1 MYSDLQQYLK
11 SKRKGYII
19 EKKNISNEILNEIKN
34 HLNLKPRVHRDYVK
48 HAQKV
53 KAYIETKNRLI
64 LPPYWTRENIGKAQE
79 NYIKNG
85 LSFTQELKTIY
96 PPRDYQEPIIEKT
109 YSQLK
114 KIKGAIITI
123 PPGKGKTFLSI
134 YLSTLIKQRTLI
146 LVHTTVLMEQW
157 IDRLKYFIPNAKIG
171 IIKGKKFEIEDKDFV
186 VCMIQTVIRPE
197 RGYNTLTFK
206 DFGLTLFD
214 EVHHISA
221 PSFSKSLPIVSTKYK
236 LGLSATPERSDNLQ
250 NIFYWWLGPSSWY
263 NRDQK
268 NTDTQVKIIQYYEK
282 DFEEIRTYNGGY
294 NLQKMITK
302 MIKNEKRNNYILDEI
317 NNYVKEGR
325 QIIVLSTRR
334 NHLENLN
341 KLFGNQKLIKNDNEL
356 ATNGLYI
363 GGMKKDELEK
373 SSKCDVIFA
382 TYQLVSEGTDIPTL
396 NTLLMASPKKE
407 IEQVVGRIQRAKT
420 QFNPLVIDICDMFS
434 VYINQGKYRKR
445 FYKKQKYQIKELSN
459 NPNQIYKPVTFKKP
473 IKNKDIKFTFE

>member
-1 MYSDLQQYLK
+1 MFSELQKYLK

-19 EKKNISNEILNEIKN
+19 EKKHISKETLQQIRKTLS
-34 HLNLKPRVHRDYVK
+34 LKPRVHKDYANNIKDVN
-48 HAQKV
+48 
-53 KAYIETKNRLI
+53 AYIETKNRLI
-64 LPPYWTRENIGKAQE
+64 LPPYWAKEYIGKAQE

-85 LSFTQELKTIY
+85 LNFTQELKTIY
-96 PPRDYQEPIIEKT
+96 PPRDYQDPIIEKT
-109 YSQLK
+109 YNQLK

-134 YLSTLIKQRTLI
+134 YLSTMIKQRTLI

-206 DFGLTLFD
+206 DFGFMICD
-214 EVHHISA
+214 ECHHISA

-268 NTDTQVKIIQYYEK
+268 NTDTQVEIIKYHNDEFK
-282 DFEEIRTYNGGY
+282 EVRTWNGGY
-294 NLQKMITK
+294 NLPNMLGQIVKHK
-302 MIKNEKRNNYILDEI
+302 DRNNLILKSI
-317 NNYVKEGR
+317 NQFVIEGR

-334 NHLENLN
+334 KHLEDLN
-341 KLFGNQKLIKNDNEL
+341 KLFGKQKIIKKNNEL

-363 GGMKKDELEK
+363 GGMKKDKLEE

-396 NTLLMASPKKE
+396 NTLIMASPKKE

-420 QFNPLVIDICDMFS
+420 EFKPLVLDICDMFS

-445 FYKKQKYQIKELSN
+445 FYKRQKYQITEKDVGDQIIREPSRKEL
-459 NPNQIYKPVTFKKP
+459 KG
-473 IKNKDIKFTFE
+473 IKMFFE